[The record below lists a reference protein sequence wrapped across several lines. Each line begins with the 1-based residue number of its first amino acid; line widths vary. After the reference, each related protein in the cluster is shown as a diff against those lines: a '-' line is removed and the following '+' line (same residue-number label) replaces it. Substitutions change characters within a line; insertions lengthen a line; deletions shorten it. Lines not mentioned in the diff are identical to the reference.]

1 MIVTLHL
8 SAVLDA
14 ELRSASAPDN
24 AQAPSRAL
32 RDVVSAYGLTLKPMF
47 PFSRDLAPAR
57 IWHLECPNNKAGE
70 IVETLLRTQGVEGAY
85 TKPPDD
91 LPSLP

>member
-8 SAVLDA
+8 SAALDA
-14 ELRSASAPDN
+14 ELRSASPPDH
-24 AQAPSRAL
+24 PTESSRAF
-32 RDVVSAYGLTLKPMF
+32 RGIMSAYGLKPKPMF
-47 PFSRDLAPAR
+47 PANFDAAPAR

-91 LPSLP
+91 LPSPP

>member
-14 ELRSASAPDN
+14 ELRSASPPDN

-47 PFSRDLAPAR
+47 PIGRDLAPAR
-57 IWHLECPNNKAGE
+57 IWHLECLDKKAGE